1 MREDKKSL
9 KRKLDQLD
17 SWNHVRKVYL
27 SKQAALFFFA
37 NRREPETLEQL
48 KSDQKEKQRTARCG
62 IFVLDEESLTWSTQ
76 LVGSRD
82 ADSHQAPWQKSH
94 DIYII
99 QRATMAAFACRVQC

>member
-9 KRKLDQLD
+9 KRKLDQLVVE
-17 SWNHVRKVYL
+17 SREKGVSL
-27 SKQAALFFFA
+27 QTSCSFFFA